1 MSENPELLSIET
13 IENCPKA
20 RLLRFVGD
28 LDSTNAE
35 ATSNRIVELLDGE
48 VTTLVAD
55 FSRLRYINSTGLGAL
70 LFVNKKVKGVG
81 GIFKVA
87 NVNENVLEII
97 EIIGADQLLE
107 IHRTLEEALASLN

>member
-1 MSENPELLSIET
+1 MNEKQELLT
-13 IENCPKA
+13 IEKIENHPSA

-35 ATSNRIVELLDGE
+35 ATSGQMLELLGE
-48 VTTLVAD
+48 GVTTIVAD

-70 LFVNKKVKGVG
+70 LFVNKKFKESGGV
-81 GIFKVA
+81 FKVA

-107 IHRTLEEALASLN
+107 IHGTLDEAIGSIR

>member
-1 MSENPELLSIET
+1 MSENQELLTIET
-13 IENCPKA
+13 IENLPTA

-35 ATSNRIVELLDGE
+35 ATSGKMLELLKE
-48 VTTLVAD
+48 NVTTIVAD

-70 LFVNKKVKGVG
+70 LFVNKKFKEAGGV
-81 GIFKVA
+81 FKVA

-107 IHRTLEEALASLN
+107 IHGTLESALESIR

>member
-1 MSENPELLSIET
+1 MSENQELLTIET
-13 IENCPKA
+13 IENLPTT

-35 ATSNRIVELLDGE
+35 ATSGKMLELLKE
-48 VTTLVAD
+48 NVTTIVAD

-70 LFVNKKVKGVG
+70 LFVNKKFKEAGGV
-81 GIFKVA
+81 FKVA

-107 IHRTLEEALASLN
+107 IHGTLESALESIR

>member
-1 MSENPELLSIET
+1 MSEILNIET
-13 IENCPKA
+13 IENFPRA

-35 ATSNRIVELLDGE
+35 ETSNRMVALLSE
-48 VTTLVAD
+48 NVTILVAD

-70 LFVNKKVKGVG
+70 LFVNKKFHEAGGV
-81 GIFKVA
+81 FKVA

-107 IHRTLEEALASLN
+107 IHKTLEDALASLH

>member
-1 MSENPELLSIET
+1 MNEHRELLSIEQ
-13 IENCPKA
+13 IENHPQA

-35 ATSNRIVELLDGE
+35 ETSNEMVALLKDD

-55 FSRLRYINSTGLGAL
+55 FSRLRYVNSTGLGAL
-70 LFVNKKVKGVG
+70 LFVNKKVKEVG
-81 GIFKVA
+81 GVFKVA

-107 IHRTLEEALASLN
+107 LHKTLDEALATL

>member
-1 MSENPELLSIET
+1 MSEILNIET
-13 IENCPKA
+13 IENFPQA

-35 ATSNRIVELLDGE
+35 ETSNRMVALISENVN
-48 VTTLVAD
+48 TLVAD

-70 LFVNKKVKGVG
+70 LFVNKKFREAEGV
-81 GIFKVA
+81 FKVA

-107 IHRTLEEALASLN
+107 IHKTLDDALSSLH

>member
-1 MSENPELLSIET
+1 MNEQQELLT
-13 IENCPKA
+13 IEKIENHPSA

-35 ATSNRIVELLDGE
+35 ATSGRMLELLGE
-48 VTTLVAD
+48 GVTTIVAD

-70 LFVNKKVKGVG
+70 LFVNKKFKESGGV
-81 GIFKVA
+81 FKVA

-107 IHRTLEEALASLN
+107 IHGTLDEAIGSIR

>member
-1 MSENPELLSIET
+1 MNEKQELLT
-13 IENCPKA
+13 IENIENHPSA

-35 ATSNRIVELLDGE
+35 ATSGQMLGLLGE
-48 VTTLVAD
+48 SVTTIVAD

-70 LFVNKKVKGVG
+70 LFVNKKFKEAG

-107 IHRTLEEALASLN
+107 IHGTLDEAIESIR

>member
-1 MSENPELLSIET
+1 MNENQELLT
-13 IENCPKA
+13 IEKIENHPSA

-35 ATSNRIVELLDGE
+35 TTSGRMLELFRE
-48 VTTLVAD
+48 NVTTIVAD

-70 LFVNKKVKGVG
+70 LFVNKKIKEAN

-107 IHRTLEEALASLN
+107 IHRTLDDALESIR

>member
-1 MSENPELLSIET
+1 MNENQELLSIEP
-13 IENCPKA
+13 IENCPSA

-35 ATSNRIVELLDGE
+35 ATSNRIVGLLTED
-48 VTTLVAD
+48 VKILVAD

-81 GIFKVA
+81 GVFKVA

-107 IHRTLEEALASLN
+107 IHKTLEEALASLA

>member
-1 MSENPELLSIET
+1 MNEKQDLLT
-13 IENCPKA
+13 IENIQDFPSA

-35 ATSNRIVELLDGE
+35 ATSNRVLDLLKTG
-48 VTTLVAD
+48 VKTLVAD

-70 LFVNKKVKGVG
+70 LFVNKKVKEANGV
-81 GIFKVA
+81 FKVS
-87 NVNENVLEII
+87 NVNDNVFEII

-107 IHRTLEEALASLN
+107 IHKTLNDALASLK

>member
-1 MSENPELLSIET
+1 MSEKTEILNIESIDA
-13 IENCPKA
+13 CPTA
-20 RLLRFVGD
+20 RLLRLVGD

-35 ATSNRIVELLDGE
+35 STSSRIIELLQDG
-48 VTTLVAD
+48 VKTVVAD

-70 LFVNKKVKGVG
+70 LFVNKKLKEAGGV
-81 GIFKVA
+81 FKVA

-107 IHRTLEEALASLN
+107 IHPTLEEALASL

>member
-1 MSENPELLSIET
+1 MNGKQELLT
-13 IENCPKA
+13 IENIENFPKA

-35 ATSNRIVELLDGE
+35 NMSNSVISLLNEG
-48 VTTLVAD
+48 VNAVIAD

-70 LFVNKKVKGVG
+70 LFVNKKVKELKGT
-81 GIFKVA
+81 FKIA

-97 EIIGADQLLE
+97 EIIGADSLLE
-107 IHRTLEEALASLN
+107 IHKSLDEALSTLK

>member
-1 MSENPELLSIET
+1 MNENPEILT
-13 IENCPKA
+13 IEQIENYPAA

-81 GIFKVA
+81 GVFKVA